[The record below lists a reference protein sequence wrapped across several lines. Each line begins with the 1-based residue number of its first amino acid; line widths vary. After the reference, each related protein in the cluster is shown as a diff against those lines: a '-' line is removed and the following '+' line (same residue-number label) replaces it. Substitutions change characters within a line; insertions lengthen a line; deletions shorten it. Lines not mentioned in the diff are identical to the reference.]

1 MAKILVVEDGIYLRD
16 LYKQILELEGYSVE
30 VAVDGLEALKM
41 LLHGGYDLVLLDI
54 KLPKMDGLT
63 VLEKLHEQA
72 PEQANG
78 PIFFL
83 TCDDAETSRLRG
95 MKLGATKYLIKSNI
109 TPGQLVQEVKKTLE
123 GVDTN

>member
-1 MAKILVVEDGIYLRD
+1 MAKILVVEDGIFLRD
-16 LYKQILELEGYSVE
+16 LYKQILEAEKYSVD
-30 VAVDGLEALKM
+30 VAVDGVQALNM
-41 LLHGGYDLVLLDI
+41 LLKGGYSLVLLDI

-72 PEQANG
+72 PQQANG
-78 PIFFL
+78 PVFIL
-83 TCDDAETSRLRG
+83 TCDDAETSRLQG

-123 GVDTN
+123 EKIGI